1 MARVQVDDET
11 WREFRAVAGYRPISE
26 LLGELVEREVRR
38 ARSTRLRAGTLT
50 GRELVEALARARD
63 QAEDLQAIVTRL
75 ELLREPES
83 VHRSQH
89 DCSRGPS
96 KTGDRRVDSSRTGAR

>member
-1 MARVQVDDET
+1 MQIDDET
-11 WREFRAVAGYRPISE
+11 WREFRAVAGGRSISE
-26 LLGELVEREVRR
+26 VLGELVEREVRWT
-38 ARSTRLRAGTLT
+38 RSTRLRDRKLT
-50 GRELVEALARARD
+50 DRELVEALARARD

-89 DCSRGPS
+89 DCGH
-96 KTGDRRVDSSRTGAR
+96 GSS